1 MNILTF
7 MSWKIGLNEDS
18 KLEKG
23 ILTRNMVLNV
33 KAGSYMM
40 HEAQDIKC
48 QLGGFFPKSIFNL
61 DQVVRFAEEINKGIW
76 PSER

>member
-1 MNILTF
+1 

-33 KAGSYMM
+33 KAESFMM
-40 HEAQDIKC
+40 GEAQDIKW
-48 QLGGFFPKSIFNL
+48 QLGGFFPNQYLTWI
-61 DQVVRFAEEINKGIW
+61 R
-76 PSER
+76 